1 VRYAPDLLA
10 VLGRNLGELKAVER
24 YALVSDSW
32 AATVAGM
39 MPLAEFLP
47 MLRAMRGETD
57 LNVWRAMLSPLGYL
71 DMIVRESERPAL
83 AAAVREIVSDAAAR
97 LGWNPRPGEDELV
110 RQLRGTLW
118 GSLGTLGDDG
128 EVQRRA
134 AEVYAR
140 YLKDPA
146 AVDRDMVP
154 PVIGVL
160 AYAGDRARYEEFKQH
175 FKSARTPQE
184 EQRYLFSLA
193 SFRRI
198 ELLRA
203 TMEMTLNGEVRT
215 QNAPYLMH
223 SLLLNNIC
231 RYEAWDFVKKHW
243 EEMIRKFPDA
253 ALPRMCEAVVGLLER
268 ESEVHEFFQAHR
280 VRLGGKIIDQH
291 LERLRVAVAF
301 RKRED
306 ANLTATL
313 KG

>member
-1 VRYAPDLLA
+1 
-10 VLGRNLGELKAVER
+10 
-24 YALVSDSW
+24 
-32 AATVAGM
+32 M
-39 MPLAEFLP
+39 MPLKEFLA

-57 LNVWRAMLSPLGYL
+57 LNVWRAMLAPLSYL
-71 DMIVRESERPAL
+71 DMIVKDPERPAL
-83 AAAVREIVSDAAAR
+83 AAAVREIVGDAAAR
-97 LGWNPRPGEDELV
+97 LGWDPGSGEDELV

-118 GSLGTLGDDG
+118 GAMGTLGNDG

-134 AEVYAR
+134 AEIYAR

-146 AVDRDMVP
+146 SVDRDLAP
-154 PVIGVL
+154 PIISIL
-160 AYAGDRARYEEFKQH
+160 AYCGEQARYDEFKQH

-193 SFRRI
+193 HFRHP

-203 TMEMTLNGEVRT
+203 TMELTLTGEVRT

-223 SLLLNNIC
+223 ALLVNTC
-231 RYEAWDFVKKHW
+231 SRYQAWEFVKQHW
-243 EEMIRKFPDA
+243 EEMIRKFPDNA
-253 ALPRMCEAVVGLLER
+253 MPRMCEAIVGLLER
-268 ESEVHEFFQAHR
+268 ETEVHEFFQAHR

-301 RKRED
+301 RKRES
-306 ANLTATL
+306 ANLAAAL